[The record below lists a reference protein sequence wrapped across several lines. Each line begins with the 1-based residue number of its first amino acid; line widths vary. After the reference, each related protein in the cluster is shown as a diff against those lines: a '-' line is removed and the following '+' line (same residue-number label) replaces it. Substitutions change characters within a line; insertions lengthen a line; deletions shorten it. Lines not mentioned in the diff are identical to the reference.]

1 MNDLPTRARH
11 ALHNVGTLPIVK
23 ATNPDGTA
31 RVRQPG
37 RPLAES
43 MPHNVARFLMQAHEI
58 LVELSAMTAT
68 PTPEQCRSVGGH
80 HWKAPVPGRRNEC
93 AECGYRGLVFEPHY
107 DPTPRSDDAPT
118 Q

>member
-37 RPLAES
+37 RPLVES

-58 LVELSAMTAT
+58 LVELSAMTQ
-68 PTPEQCRSVGGH
+68 TPEQCRADGGH

-93 AECGYRGLVFEPHY
+93 VECGYRGLIFEPY
-107 DPTPRSDDAPT
+107 YEPTPRSDDAPT